1 MKFFQKRQFFFQ
13 ENNHIIGS
21 IFVTQKSKTNGSF
34 VMTLLFVLHETKND
48 ISDRFEND
56 VQVFLRP
63 PKPISARMLKN
74 QICSFLKYF
83 WIKLGSVEIK
93 LKRTWVFATNSHFLI
108 PISLEPNVVNLW
120 YFKLILFDLAKVI
133 AWKMSKVYDIGI
145 QRYRD

>member
-1 MKFFQKRQFFFQ
+1 MKFFQKRQFFFTK
-13 ENNHIIGS
+13 NNHIIGS

-63 PKPISARMLKN
+63 PKPISARMLKT

-83 WIKLGSVEIK
+83 
-93 LKRTWVFATNSHFLI
+93 
-108 PISLEPNVVNLW
+108 
-120 YFKLILFDLAKVI
+120 
-133 AWKMSKVYDIGI
+133 
-145 QRYRD
+145 